1 MFDIQIENG
10 GVWVTE
16 QCLRLFY
23 HGAVTLKENYS
34 VANLQK
40 HYSRL
45 FSVCHNLYMQNNMEI
60 QFLIPTNQFITFIH
74 FSLKLNN

>member
-23 HGAVTLKENYS
+23 HGAVTLKRE
-34 VANLQK
+34 
-40 HYSRL
+40 L
-45 FSVCHNLYMQNNMEI
+45 FSRKSTETLYRPI
-60 QFLIPTNQFITFIH
+60 FGL
-74 FSLKLNN
+74 S